1 MDRNVHS
8 NFNNFSRKI
17 KMKKVLLAGGCGFI
31 GHKVAIEFLRANYE
45 VIIID
50 NWNNYNVHPIRDVD
64 LKYKK
69 RLEQLDGALI
79 LQRNICNAPV
89 TQQIFEE
96 EKPDIVIHLANF
108 PTATL
113 AAQQP
118 FFAVEQ
124 IVEGTLSL
132 LEAAKK
138 SGVSKFVYISSS
150 MVYGDFQTDSV
161 TEDHLIRPKELYGV
175 FKATA
180 EHMVRSYSRLYGMT
194 HSIVRPIAV
203 YGPTG
208 HDAFVITKFIKATK
222 NSGII
227 KILGKETKLSFT
239 FVDDMAQG
247 IFKAATMPEADNES
261 FNIGSGVSS
270 RLVDVANF
278 LKTLNPDVQIELNE
292 ADPLYPKRGALNIDK
307 AKKLLGYEPQY
318 PIEKGLKIFYDSI

>member
-1 MDRNVHS
+1 
-8 NFNNFSRKI
+8 
-17 KMKKVLLAGGCGFI
+17 MKKVLIAGGCGFI
-31 GHKVAIEFLRANYE
+31 GHKVTIEFLKANYE
-45 VIIID
+45 VVIID
-50 NWNNYNVHPIRDVD
+50 NWNNYNVHLIRDIEE
-64 LKYKK
+64 KYQK
-69 RLEQLDGALI
+69 RITQLNGALI
-79 LQRNICNAPV
+79 LQKNICLDRI
-89 TQQIFEE
+89 TRQIFEE
-96 EKPDIVIHLANF
+96 ERPDLVVHLANF

-132 LEAAKK
+132 LEAAKNTN
-138 SGVSKFVYISSS
+138 VQKFVYISSS
-150 MVYGDFQTDSV
+150 MVYGDFKTDSV
-161 TEDHLIRPKELYGV
+161 TEDHDIKPKELYGV

-180 EHMVRSYSRLYGMT
+180 EYMVRSYSRLYNLT

-222 NSGII
+222 NSGTI
-227 KILGKETKLSFT
+227 KIKGKDTKLSFT

-247 IFKAATMPEADNES
+247 IFKAATMPEADNET

-270 RLVDVANF
+270 KLTNIANF
-278 LKTLNPDVQIELNE
+278 LKTLNPNVQIEIEE

-307 AKKLLGYEPQY
+307 AKRMLGYEPKY
-318 PIEKGLKIFYDSI
+318 AIEEGLKIFYDSI

>member
-1 MDRNVHS
+1 
-8 NFNNFSRKI
+8 
-17 KMKKVLLAGGCGFI
+17 MKKVLIAGGCGFI
-31 GHKVAIEFLRANYE
+31 GHKVTIEFLKANYD
-45 VIIID
+45 VVVID
-50 NWNNYNVHPIRDVD
+50 NWNNYNVHLLRDVEEKYQKRIQK
-64 LKYKK
+64 LK
-69 RLEQLDGALI
+69 GALI
-79 LQRNICNAPV
+79 LQKNICIDRI
-89 TQQIFEE
+89 TRQIFEE
-96 EKPDIVIHLANF
+96 EKPDLVVHLANF

-132 LEAAKK
+132 LEAAKNTNVK
-138 SGVSKFVYISSS
+138 KFVYISSS
-150 MVYGDFQTDSV
+150 MVYGDFKADSV
-161 TEDHLIRPKELYGV
+161 TEDHDIKPKELYGV

-180 EHMVRSYSRLYGMT
+180 EYMVRSYSRLYNLT

-222 NSGII
+222 HSGVI
-227 KILGKETKLSFT
+227 KIKGHDTKLSFT

-247 IFKAATMPEADNES
+247 IFKAATMPEADNET

-270 RLVDVANF
+270 KLTDIANF
-278 LKTLNPDVQIELNE
+278 LKTLNPNVQIEVEE

-307 AKKLLGYEPQY
+307 AKKMLGYEPKY
-318 PIEKGLKIFYDSI
+318 TIEEGLKIFYDSI

>member
-1 MDRNVHS
+1 
-8 NFNNFSRKI
+8 
-17 KMKKVLLAGGCGFI
+17 MKKVLIAGGCGFI
-31 GHKVAIEFLRANYE
+31 GHKVAINFLNANYE
-45 VIIID
+45 VVIID
-50 NWNNYNVHPIRDVD
+50 NWNNYNVHLIRDVEE
-64 LKYKK
+64 KYQK
-69 RLEQLDGALI
+69 RIQKLNGALI
-79 LQRNICNAPV
+79 LQKNICLDRI
-89 TQQIFEE
+89 TRQIFEE
-96 EKPDIVIHLANF
+96 EKPDLVVHLANF

-132 LEAAKK
+132 LEAAKSTNVK
-138 SGVSKFVYISSS
+138 KFVYISSS
-150 MVYGDFQTDSV
+150 MVYGDFKTDSV
-161 TEDHLIRPKELYGV
+161 TEDHDIKPKELYGV

-180 EHMVRSYSRLYGMT
+180 EYMVRSYTRLYNLT

-227 KILGKETKLSFT
+227 KIKGKDTKLSFT

-247 IFKAATMPEADNES
+247 IFKAATIPEADNET

-270 RLVDVANF
+270 KLTDIANF
-278 LKTLNPDVQIELNE
+278 LKTLNPNVQIEVEE

-307 AKKLLGYEPQY
+307 AKRMLGYEPKY
-318 PIEKGLKIFYDSI
+318 AIEEGLKIFYDSI